1 MSNNYLRHCSRE
13 GKTIR
18 ITISVEDR
26 IESKISQLH
35 NLMSSHCGNKF
46 SMSKVINMLLLG
58 GIMTSQRM
66 TTQDWH
72 AMKRFT
78 DGQKLELEEFTLED
92 YISNLTALR
101 QIV

>member
-18 ITISVEDR
+18 ITISVEGR
-26 IESKISQLH
+26 IEAKISNLH
-35 NLMSSHCGNKF
+35 ELMSAHSGNRF

-58 GIMTSQRM
+58 GILASQRM
-66 TTQDWH
+66 TTQDWYV
-72 AMKRFT
+72 MKRFA
-78 DGQKLELEEFTLED
+78 DGQRLELEEFVLED
-92 YISNLTALR
+92 YVSNLTALR